1 MTEFAPQI
9 SGLVPDHLT
18 VRSARII
25 LDSFAVQVDVGF
37 HEFEIGTP
45 QRLLIS
51 VEIWLDDSTAPADD
65 DPELAWNYD
74 VVRQLVERIAT
85 SRRYNLQETL
95 AHKLFET
102 ISAHRGVSALRVRT
116 SKPDIYADAHG
127 VGVEIASFKG
137 LWPDS

>member
-1 MTEFAPQI
+1 MTEFAPRI
-9 SGLVPDHLT
+9 TGLVPEQLK

-25 LDSFAVQVDVGF
+25 LDSLAVQVDVGF

-45 QRLLIS
+45 QRLLVS
-51 VEIWLDDSTAPADD
+51 VEIWLDDESAPADD

-95 AHKLFET
+95 AHELFET
-102 ISAHRGVSALRVRT
+102 ISARRGVSALRVRT